1 MKRILALVLTISTVL
16 SVTANAAIC
25 HHCNQYR
32 VRWSP
37 YTHSLVSGNVK
48 YSPYAFEHGRSGMVY
63 KGLRY
68 SPYARGLVHRNVRYS
83 PYAFGFK
90 KSGLVADPWI
100 SSCNYYCARPSRSA
114 CAVIYRNSS
123 RSSCPSVKRK
133 PRNYNRRTNNCR
145 TTATV
150 RKAVT
155 GNPGCQRNRQIEEKP
170 LDGRDVIEAYLDL
183 LRINYR
189 TNRILSIE
197 GNLISID
204 FILTGRN
211 TIIKYWNPEAI
222 LALKRRNN
230 SRIAYYE
237 NYLESYGNYCSEY
250 LENGGEIHQIITANN
265 KEVLTKL
272 FDCNLLKAKRGT
284 DSTTVVA
291 KADEETDLKK
301 ATN

>member
-1 MKRILALVLTISTVL
+1 MKRISVLVLAISTVL
-16 SVTANAAIC
+16 SVTANATIC
-25 HHCNQYR
+25 HRCNQYR

-48 YSPYAFEHGRSGMVY
+48 YSPYAFKRGSSGMVY

-68 SPYARGLVHRNVRYS
+68 SPYARGLVHKNVRYS

-100 SSCNYYCARPSRSA
+100 SSYNCHCARPRRSA

-123 RSSCPSVKRK
+123 RSSYPPVKRR
-133 PRNYNRRTNNCR
+133 PRNYNRRINNCR
-145 TTATV
+145 AASTV
-150 RKAVT
+150 RKAVKN
-155 GNPGCQRNRQIEEKP
+155 NPGRQRNRHIEEKQ
-170 LDGRDVIEAYLDL
+170 LNGRDVIAAYLNL
-183 LRINYR
+183 FRIDYN
-189 TNRILSIE
+189 TSRILSIE

-204 FILTGRN
+204 FILTDRN
-211 TIIKYWNPEAI
+211 IIIKYWNPEAI

-250 LENGGEIHQIITANN
+250 LENGGEIHQIITADN
-265 KEVLTKL
+265 KEILAKL
-272 FDCNLLKAKRGT
+272 FDCNLLKVKKDT
-284 DSTTVVA
+284 ESTTVVA
-291 KADEETDLKK
+291 KAGEESDLQE